1 MGLPNNTNTQHQR
14 QGQIRKMCKLDCPEY
29 CRNKPPHKTDETH
42 SHSLWE
48 YYDGRYQNHEW
59 YDDRTIS
66 INCIGEYIFCSL
78 CNLGVICLHIS

>member
-1 MGLPNNTNTQHQR
+1 
-14 QGQIRKMCKLDCPEY
+14 MCKLDCPEY

-66 INCIGEYIFCSL
+66 INCIGKYVSCSL
-78 CNLGVICLHIS
+78 CDLGIFFICLDISLENNDLF